1 MIKKIKGLPGLA
13 VFALAM
19 LIFAGAK
26 GKIYFYV
33 DVMLRN
39 IGCAVEGDTVTIDIG
54 KSSQAESIDLST
66 SPILIYRRPYGSE
79 DAASAVLLDDA
90 HYLQDF
96 PRAYTVD
103 NATNYS
109 YLIYCD
115 YTPPPSVHTNG
126 VWQARMIEVST
137 NDVSTT
143 LAMPLSTFKTED

>member
-1 MIKKIKGLPGLA
+1 MMRKIKGGPGLLLL
-13 VFALAM
+13 ALAM

-26 GKIYFYV
+26 GKIYFYL

-39 IGCAVEGDTVTIDIG
+39 LGCAVEGDTVTVDIG
-54 KSSQAESIDLST
+54 KAASAEAIDLST

-90 HYLQDF
+90 HYLQDY
-96 PRAYTVD
+96 PRAYTVA

-109 YLIYCD
+109 YWIYCD

-126 VWQARMIEVST
+126 VWQARMIEVETGASQKT
-137 NDVSTT
+137 YG
-143 LAMPLSTFKTED
+143 MPLSTIKKE